1 MNSEAIGPALGRVP
15 SGLFI
20 VTYLAGEVEQA
31 MLASWVQQ
39 CSFDP
44 PMLSVAVKQG
54 RGISDWLTEGANFVV
69 NVVAENQTDLISH
82 FGKGAA
88 LSELPNRQSRVRSAP
103 GAAPILTDAL
113 AVMQCMVAGR
123 STPGDHHVVFGRV
136 LAGEIHGDAKP
147 YVHTRKNGLK
157 Y

>member
-54 RGISDWLTEGANFVV
+54 RGISDWLTEGAHFVV
-69 NVVAENQTDLISH
+69 NVLAENQTDLVSH
-82 FGKGAA
+82 FGKGLP
-88 LSELPNRQSRVRSAP
+88 LSQLPNPESRVCRAP
-103 GAAPILTDAL
+103 GTAPVLADAL
-113 AVMQCMVAGR
+113 VVMKCEVVDR
-123 STPGDHHVVFGRV
+123 TTPGDHHVVFGRV
-136 LAGEIHGDAKP
+136 MAGEIRGDAKP